1 MTELRGFEF
10 VATLNNKTILFKNI
24 ENYDKTKHDAFHSNS
39 KAEITIIESDFDDVF
54 ESVYYYFY
62 IRYTKNFR

>member
-10 VATLNNKTILFKNI
+10 VATLVLLFKNI
-24 ENYDKTKHDAFHSNS
+24 ENYDNTKHDAFHSNS

-62 IRYTKNFR
+62 IKYTKIFR

>member
-10 VATLNNKTILFKNI
+10 VATLVLLFKNI
-24 ENYDKTKHDAFHSNS
+24 ENYDNTKHDAFHSNS

-54 ESVYYYFY
+54 ESVYCYFY
-62 IRYTKNFR
+62 IKYTKNFR

>member
-1 MTELRGFEF
+1 MTELRWFEF
-10 VATLNNKTILFKNI
+10 VATLVLLFKNI

-62 IRYTKNFR
+62 IKYTKNFR

>member
-10 VATLNNKTILFKNI
+10 VATLVLLFKNI

>member
-10 VATLNNKTILFKNI
+10 VATLVLLFKNI

-62 IRYTKNFR
+62 IKYTKIFR

>member
-10 VATLNNKTILFKNI
+10 VATLVLLFKNI
-24 ENYDKTKHDAFHSNS
+24 ENYDKTKRDAFHSNS

-62 IRYTKNFR
+62 IKYTKNFR

>member
-10 VATLNNKTILFKNI
+10 VATLVLLFKNI

-62 IRYTKNFR
+62 IKYTKNFR

>member
-1 MTELRGFEF
+1 MTELRWFEF
-10 VATLNNKTILFKNI
+10 VATLVLLFKNI

-62 IRYTKNFR
+62 IKYT

>member
-1 MTELRGFEF
+1 MTALRWFEF
-10 VATLNNKTILFKNI
+10 VATLVLLFKNI

-62 IRYTKNFR
+62 IKYTKNFR

>member
-10 VATLNNKTILFKNI
+10 VATLVLLFKNI
-24 ENYDKTKHDAFHSNS
+24 ENYDNTKHDAFHSNS

-62 IRYTKNFR
+62 IKYTKNFR

>member
-10 VATLNNKTILFKNI
+10 VATLVLLFKNI
-24 ENYDKTKHDAFHSNS
+24 ENYDKTKYDAFHSNS
-39 KAEITIIESDFDDVF
+39 KAEITVIESDFDDVF

-62 IRYTKNFR
+62 IKYTKIFR